1 MRFEL
6 DNRWRSFKGRS
17 FNERVQKWEWNVIFF
32 GCYYRPT
39 DDWGKV
45 AQNHFVVTI
54 LGFSFIFVW
63 GEPISCRLL
72 EEARKVKPL
81 PDLPTI
87 DKVVSGE
94 KEWNEATPR
103 LEVEDR
109 KEGR

>member
-1 MRFEL
+1 
-6 DNRWRSFKGRS
+6 
-17 FNERVQKWEWNVIFF
+17 
-32 GCYYRPT
+32 
-39 DDWGKV
+39 
-45 AQNHFVVTI
+45 
-54 LGFSFIFVW
+54 
-63 GEPISCRLL
+63 LL